1 MKKYFDRHKSIRPL
15 YIIIDTNTADSIQFW
30 IDRCL
35 GVYYPKK
42 MRHDKFR
49 RKTYLLIFLSW
60 FFAYL
65 PFLFTMSGL
74 HNRHGFT
81 CYQRKCSVL
90 NLYDFESEKPQI
102 NVRMKTGVFTT
113 AIWLLLLVI
122 LNGLIYRKLYVS
134 IVNKFVI
141 YILAYMD
148 KKNQLIF

>member
-1 MKKYFDRHKSIRPL
+1 MILIRL
-15 YIIIDTNTADSIQFW
+15 IEFQFW

-49 RKTYLLIFLSW
+49 RKTYLLIFLAW

-65 PFLFTMSGL
+65 PFLVTMSGL

-90 NLYDFESEKPQI
+90 NLYDFELEKPQI

-113 AIWLLLLVI
+113 AICLLLLVV

-134 IVNKFVI
+134 IVNQFVI
-141 YILAYMD
+141 YILAYMEKSFD
-148 KKNQLIF
+148 FLAVWCSIILFWF